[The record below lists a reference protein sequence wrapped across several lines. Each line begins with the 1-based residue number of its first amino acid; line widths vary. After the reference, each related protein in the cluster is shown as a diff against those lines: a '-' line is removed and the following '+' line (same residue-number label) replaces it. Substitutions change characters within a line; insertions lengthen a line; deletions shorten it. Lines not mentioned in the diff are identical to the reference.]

1 MLVTMD
7 VHMVVLE
14 DAKLTVKV
22 AAITAVWEPVK
33 LVVAD
38 AKVVAKAHV
47 KVIVEVIVL
56 FLASF
61 SYEQH

>member
-7 VHMVVLE
+7 VRLVVLE
-14 DAKLTVKV
+14 DAKLIVKV
-22 AAITAVWEPVK
+22 AAVQLVMELAKMVASVVK
-33 LVVAD
+33 IH
-38 AKVVAKAHV
+38 AKAHV

-56 FLASF
+56 FLDSL